1 MNKLNT
7 SVTVLEQDRRKV
19 LSEILVDR
27 YRDSIATDFFIDSE
41 VDYIMGTMDG
51 DLVMKAHP
59 QGELTNADSLNEEM
73 QGFEADIRTVFARM
87 NYANQSINTQRK
99 ITESSLNEI
108 TNAINEA
115 NRKIVEVGE
124 ERRKSESKSIL
135 YDDFTDYRN
144 RENDKKFNTDSLGNR
159 LAEAFELR
167 IHSVDDTLRL
177 PMFNSENTL
186 TNFAGMRTAELS
198 IGKQVGSGL
207 IRYRNPQTS
216 IDKAIDT
223 SMETYWS
230 ESILVD
236 EPFRVNLGHEY
247 YDTKFGATAELI
259 ISYYKATEVNEI
271 TLMPFVDF
279 PMEVVSI
286 LIYDN
291 DNFENPY
298 ELVSPTAIH
307 RNIEDKEVISYQF
320 QRVIAKKIVL
330 LINQKHYVKRD
341 MVVNVNDKSIVDAWL
356 YAQGITEVPPDYI
369 FKPLYHDLR
378 KENPQWENVQKFLE
392 NRDVLT
398 ELSSYEDYDKDN
410 NIMVSK
416 FEYQY
421 GLYNLA
427 ANFNEYSDVGIY
439 VTKPLTNLNV
449 QKIQLETV
457 EDHPKMENIST
468 NVTSIEYYVT
478 EKDEPTASDWYSIL
492 PTNINTIRGEYMN
505 VDFKDG
511 DYQATLRFSVDKI
524 IDVRG
529 NGIRLIPKIEYKIVG
544 RRVIIM
550 NYNPSLIYT
559 VDYKPLHTAYTVDF
573 LDRVTTRVF
582 DPKKN
587 RYDETVT
594 SQKTTNQIDLRT
606 ASNVVDLEK
615 TPFWDRSIIN
625 RIEETSGNEEKSR
638 TWNPT
643 YIDNIYIPIE
653 IQIILPTGESIMQQ
667 TDKFEKGSVFLTNK
681 TDYHNLNHSL
691 LEPFNGSNYQYRV
704 ERNQIKFNT
713 TLPKGTRVLA
723 NYSFLTGPI
732 RLKII
737 MRRSIIDE
745 VGLTPV
751 LHEYKIGLQS
761 LV

>member
-1 MNKLNT
+1 MTQLTHFAT
-7 SVTVLEQDRRKV
+7 SLEQARRKV
-19 LSEILVDR
+19 LSEILTER
-27 YRDSIATDFFIDSE
+27 YKDSIATDFFIDSE
-41 VDYIMGTMDG
+41 IDYIAGTMENE
-51 DLVMKAHP
+51 LIMKANP
-59 QGELTNADSLNEEM
+59 QGELTDANALNEEM
-73 QGFEADIRTVFARM
+73 QGFEADIRTIFARM
-87 NYANQSINTQRK
+87 NYAGQRINTQRK
-99 ITESSLNEI
+99 VTESSLNEI
-108 TNAINEA
+108 VNAINNA
-115 NRKIVEVGE
+115 NRKIIEVGE

-144 RENDKKFNTDSLGNR
+144 RELDKKYNTDSLGTQ
-159 LAEAFELR
+159 LAEAYELR
-167 IHSVDDTLRL
+167 IHNVDDTLRL
-177 PMFNSENTL
+177 PLFNSENTL
-186 TNFAGMRTAELS
+186 VNFAGVKTAEIS
-198 IGKQVGSGL
+198 IGKQVGEGL
-207 IRYRNPQTS
+207 IRYRNPQTGLS
-216 IDKAIDT
+216 KAIDT

-236 EPFRVNLGHEY
+236 EPFRVNLGHER
-247 YDTKFGATAELI
+247 YDTRFGASVELI
-259 ISYYKATEVNEI
+259 VSFRRATEMNEI
-271 TLMPFVDF
+271 TLTPFVDF
-279 PMEVVSI
+279 PIEVVSI
-286 LIYDN
+286 LVYDN

-330 LINQKHYVKRD
+330 LLNQKHYVKRD

-356 YAQGITEVPPDYI
+356 YQQGFTEVPPDYI
-369 FKPLYHDLR
+369 FKPLYHDMR
-378 KENPQWENVQKFLE
+378 KENPQWENVQKYLE
-392 NRDVLT
+392 NRDVLSD
-398 ELSSYEDYDKDN
+398 LSSYQDYDKDN
-410 NIMVSK
+410 TIMVSK

-427 ANFNEYSDVGIY
+427 MNFNEYSDVGVY

-457 EDHPKMENIST
+457 EEHPKMENIST

-478 EKDEPTASDWYSIL
+478 EKDEPKAEDWYSIL
-492 PTNINTIRGEYMN
+492 PKNVDVIRGEYMN
-505 VDFKDG
+505 IEFKQD
-511 DYQATLRFSVDKI
+511 DYQATLRFNVDKI

-550 NYNPSLIYT
+550 NYNPALIYT
-559 VDYKPLHTAYTVDF
+559 VDYEPLHTAYTVDF

-587 RYDETVT
+587 RYNEDVKA
-594 SQKTTNQIDLRT
+594 QKTTNQIDLRT
-606 ASNVVDLEK
+606 AANIVELEK

-638 TWNPT
+638 SWDPT

-653 IQIILPTGESIMQQ
+653 VQIILPSGESIMQK
-667 TDKFEKGSVFLTNK
+667 TDKFEASSVFLTNK
-681 TDYHNLNHSL
+681 TDYHNLNRSL

-713 TLPKGTRVLA
+713 TLPKGTRILA

>member
-7 SVTVLEQDRRKV
+7 SATVLEQDRRKV
-19 LSEILVDR
+19 LSEILKER
-27 YRDSIATDFFIDSE
+27 YKDATVTDFFIESE
-41 VDYIMGTMDG
+41 VDYILGTMENE
-51 DLVMKAHP
+51 LVMKAYP
-59 QGELTNADSLNEEM
+59 QEELTNADSLNLEM
-73 QGFEADIRTVFARM
+73 QGFEADIRTIFSRM
-87 NYANQSINTQRK
+87 NYAEQRLNTQRK
-99 ITESSLNEI
+99 VTESSLNGI
-108 TNAINEA
+108 INTINDA
-115 NRKIVEVGE
+115 NRKIVEVGD

-144 RENDKKFNTDSLGNR
+144 RELDKKYNTDSLGNG
-159 LAEAFELR
+159 LAEAYELR
-167 IHSVDDTLRL
+167 VHDVDDTLRL
-177 PMFNSENTL
+177 PFINSENTL
-186 TNFAGMRTAELS
+186 VNFAGVKVADLS
-198 IGKQVGSGL
+198 IGTQVGEGL

-216 IDKAIDT
+216 LDKAIDT

-230 ESILVD
+230 ESILSD
-236 EPFRVNLGHEY
+236 EPFRVNLGHEK
-247 YDTKFGATAELI
+247 YDTKFGATVELI
-259 ISYYKATEVNEI
+259 VSYRRATEINEI
-271 TLMPFVDF
+271 TLTPFVDF

-286 LIYDN
+286 LVYDN

-307 RNIEDKEVISYQF
+307 RNLEDKEVISYQF
-320 QRVIAKKIVL
+320 QRVIAKKVVL
-330 LINQKHYVKRD
+330 LLNQKHYVKRD

-356 YAQGITEVPPDYI
+356 YAQGFTDVPPDYI
-369 FKPLYHDLR
+369 YKPLYHDMR
-378 KENPQWENVQKFLE
+378 MENPQWEYVQEYLK
-392 NRDVLT
+392 NRDMMT
-398 ELSSYEDYDKDN
+398 ELESYEGYDKDN
-410 NIMVSK
+410 TIMVSK

-427 ANFNEYSDVGIY
+427 MNFNEYHDVGVY

-449 QKIQLETV
+449 QKIKLETV
-457 EDHPKMENIST
+457 EEHPKMENIST

-478 EKDEPTASDWYSIL
+478 EKDDPKPEDWYAIL
-492 PTNINTIRGEYMN
+492 PTNIKTIRGEYIN
-505 VDFKDG
+505 VDFKDSV
-511 DYQATLRFSVDKI
+511 YQATLRFSVDKI

-529 NGIRLIPKIEYKIVG
+529 NGIRLIPKIDYKIVG

-559 VDYKPLHTAYTVDF
+559 VDYEPLHTAYTVDF

-582 DPKKN
+582 DPVKN
-587 RYDETVT
+587 RYNETVT
-594 SQKTTNQIDLRT
+594 AQKTTSQIDLRT
-606 ASNVVDLEK
+606 AANVVELEK

-625 RIEETSGNEEKSR
+625 NIEETSGNEEKSR

-653 IQIILPTGESIMQQ
+653 VQIILPTGESIMQQ
-667 TDKFEKGSVFLTNK
+667 VDKFDTGSIYLTNK
-681 TDYHNLNHSL
+681 TDYHNLNNSL
-691 LEPFNGSNYQYRV
+691 LEPFNGTNYQYRI
-704 ERNQIKFNT
+704 ERNEIKFNT
-713 TLPKGTRVLA
+713 TLPKGTRILA

-761 LV
+761 LI